1 MEYNFDKLIERAST
15 ASVKYDLRQFIFK
28 NPDVLPMWVADMD
41 FETPDFIRQAVI
53 KRAQHPIYGYTF
65 RPESYYQ
72 AIMNWF
78 LKRHNWKVE
87 KDWILFSPGVV
98 PAVNFAV
105 LALTNPGDEIIVQP
119 PVYFPFFS
127 AVQENNRQIVYNQ
140 LIRDGDQYQINF
152 DQLEK
157 QAQKA
162 RMLILCNPHN
172 PVGRSW
178 TKEELTELG
187 KICLKHNLLVI
198 SDEIHADL
206 VLPGH
211 KHQVFAEVF
220 PELSANIITMH
231 AASKTFNLA
240 GLASSSVIISDLALR
255 EQYKS
260 FISRL
265 HIDMG
270 NLFGMVATQTAFEK
284 GEQWLGQVLDYIVDN
299 IVYATDFLADQLPK
313 VKVIKPEAT
322 YMIWLDFSAFQMSDD
337 ELKSF
342 LINEAKLG
350 LNSGIDFGPGG
361 EGFMRINVAC
371 PRLLLQQGLERLR
384 DAFTQLFQR
393 NNV

>member
-157 QAQKA
+157 QAQTA

-211 KHQVFAEVF
+211 KHQVFAEVS

-270 NLFGMVATQTAFEK
+270 NLFGMVATQTAFEE
-284 GEQWLGQVLDYIVDN
+284 GEQWLGQVLDYIFGN

-384 DAFTQLFQR
+384 DAFTQLFHG